1 MAFER
6 LVGLHVSDP
15 EGYARYREGMG
26 PVLRRY
32 GGGFRYDFEVAE
44 TLRSESDHPINR
56 VFVIGCPDRETME
69 RFFQDPEYL
78 RVRARWF
85 DGSVTGHTT
94 IAAYE
99 R

>member
-6 LVGLHVSDP
+6 LVGLYVAEP
-15 EGYARYREGMG
+15 EGYARYRQEME
-26 PVLRRY
+26 PILRGY
-32 GGGFRYDFEVAE
+32 GGRFRYDFEVSE

-56 VFVIGCPDRETME
+56 VFVIVCPDRETME
-69 RFFQDPEYL
+69 RFFDDPAY
-78 RVRARWF
+78 VRIRDRWF

-94 IAAYE
+94 IATWD

>member
-15 EGYARYREGMG
+15 GGYARYRQDME
-26 PVLRRY
+26 PILRRY

-44 TLRSESDHPINR
+44 TLRSESDHAINR
-56 VFVIGCPDRETME
+56 VFVLACPDRETME
-69 RFFQDPEYL
+69 RFFEDPEYL
-78 RVRARWF
+78 RIRDRWF
-85 DGSVTGHTT
+85 DSSVNGHTT
-94 IAAYE
+94 IATWD